1 MAPWHEGPAIRRT
14 LFNVPNGEVFMRC
27 ITVLGP
33 SQSGKTELVR
43 QLAALDGKPPRTEN
57 AGHLSLTRFT
67 FMDEDWCA
75 VDMSGGPEFARMAG
89 APLLASDAAVLCVSP
104 DPAEAALAAPW
115 LRAIEE
121 AGTPCMI
128 FINRMDTPKG
138 RVRDIVAA
146 LQAYTNHAIVLRQ
159 IPIREDGQVVGAID
173 LISERAWRYREGQPS
188 TLVAMPKAEAD
199 REHEARAELLEHM
212 SDFDDALLEELIE
225 DHEPAAGALFSI
237 ARRET
242 QDAVLIPTFLGAASH
257 MNGVMRLMKAL
268 RHEAPGPDALR
279 ARLGQADAVAV
290 GFHAQNRKHLGKCVF
305 LRALADGVSVGSQL
319 GGDNL
324 GGLAELGGKGHLDR
338 LAPGEVA
345 VTVKSDQ
352 LDAGRVFAAQ
362 ASHDAPGW
370 ARGCPPALT
379 RIVMPANE
387 RDEVRLSAALTRLA
401 EADPML
407 AMGQDEATGHV
418 AVRLQGPM
426 HQRQTLAALA
436 DDFGIEVTIDAPA
449 PRYCET
455 ISSQVEEHYRHRKQS
470 GGAGQFAD
478 VALVV
483 GPLPRGEGF
492 RFDEVVKGGAV
503 PRNYIPSVEEG
514 AREAMDKGPLGF
526 PVIDVSVTLTDGK
539 SHSVDSS
546 DYAFRTAGRM
556 GVREALQKAGPV
568 LLQPIERID
577 IHVPSVYSGAM
588 VSLVSSMKG
597 QVLGFDADPVF
608 RGWDIFRA
616 LIPASATEDLVM
628 ALGSST
634 QGTAWHEAAF
644 DHYEEIYGKEAEK
657 ISKEHAAA

>member
-1 MAPWHEGPAIRRT
+1 
-14 LFNVPNGEVFMRC
+14 MRC

-43 QLAALDGKPPRTEN
+43 QLAALDGKPARTEA
-57 AGHLSLTRFT
+57 AGHLNLTRFH
-67 FMDEDWCA
+67 FMEEDWCA
-75 VDMSGGPEFARMAG
+75 IDMSGGPEFARMAG
-89 APLLASDAAVLCVSP
+89 APLLASDAAVLCVASDP
-104 DPAEAALAAPW
+104 DEAVLAAPW
-115 LRAIEE
+115 LRAVEE

-128 FINRMDTPKG
+128 FINRMDAPKG
-138 RVRDIVAA
+138 RVRDIVSA

-159 IPIREDGQVVGAID
+159 IPIREGGQVVGAID

-188 TLVAMPKAEAD
+188 TLVEIPKSEAD

-225 DHEPAAGALFSI
+225 DHEPAVGALFAV

-242 QDAVLIPTFLGAASH
+242 QDAVLIPAFLGAASH

-268 RHEAPGPDALR
+268 RHEAPAPEALK
-279 ARLGQADAVAV
+279 ARLGAADALAV

-305 LRALADGVSVGSQL
+305 LRALGDGVAVGSQL

-324 GGLAELGGKGHLDR
+324 GGLSELGGKGHADR
-338 LAPGEVA
+338 LSPGEVA
-345 VTVKSDQ
+345 LSVKSDQ
-352 LDAGRVFAAQ
+352 LDAGKVFSLSAVLP
-362 ASHDAPGW
+362 APAW
-370 ARGCPPALT
+370 ARGCPPAFT
-379 RIVMPANE
+379 RIVKPASE
-387 RDEVRLSAALTRLA
+387 RDEVRLSTALARLS

-407 AMGQDEATGHV
+407 SVGQDEATGH
-418 AVRLQGPM
+418 AAIRLQGPM
-426 HQRQTLAALA
+426 HQRQTLGALA
-436 DDFGIEVTIDAPA
+436 DDFGIEVAIEAPA

-455 ISSQVEEHYRHRKQS
+455 ISARIEEHYRHRKQS

-478 VALVV
+478 VALTV

-526 PVIDVSVTLTDGK
+526 PVIDVAVTLTDGK

-546 DYAFRTAGRM
+546 DFAFRTAGRM

-568 LLQPIERID
+568 LLQPIERLD

-588 VSLVSSMKG
+588 VSLVSSLKG

-616 LIPASATEDLVM
+616 LVPASATEDLVM